1 MLSAS
6 TDYATVGPADVKRD
20 GGAGLSGGAGLNRAA
35 VERVS
40 RCDHVRINC
49 VTRLSIG
56 RPLAAERDWGV
67 LAEAA
72 GDFGRSCAWPLSR
85 AMCEAIRTRQRA
97 GLSGA
102 RDYLISVSPAR

>member
-49 VTRLSIG
+49 VT
-56 RPLAAERDWGV
+56 P
-67 LAEAA
+67 
-72 GDFGRSCAWPLSR
+72 
-85 AMCEAIRTRQRA
+85 
-97 GLSGA
+97 
-102 RDYLISVSPAR
+102 